1 MDAQQQ
7 LFGLMA
13 VAEEHQKA
21 VQAAIEGLAVERA
34 ALARERAALTKAA
47 VSVAA
52 VAGDVR
58 KAAGEAVEASMAQ
71 TLGRASDAA
80 EKALGEAVRPV
91 MARLS
96 GVVQAASEAEGTL
109 KRAGQWFAWKW
120 VGVAGGGLVGV
131 CLLAYASLAWQLHQ
145 VRSLSEE
152 KAELAAEVAQ
162 LEASVAVLE
171 KKGGRIVM
179 NTCGGRLCIEASNNQ
194 GAAAPKWGAGYWHN
208 KEKGIT
214 LVIPNGY

>member
-34 ALARERAALTKAA
+34 ALARERTALAKAA
-47 VSVAA
+47 GSMAA

-58 KAAGEAVEASMAQ
+58 KAASEAVEASMTQ

-80 EKALGEAVRPV
+80 EKALGEAVKPV

-145 VRSLSEE
+145 VRSLGEE

-162 LEASVAVLE
+162 LEASVAALE

-194 GAAAPKWGAGYWHN
+194 GDAAPKWGAGYWHD
-208 KEKGIT
+208 KEKGVT
-214 LVIPNGY
+214 LVIPKGY